1 MLADK
6 LVTNDKRQ
14 TLTNDKRHDKPT
26 TLSREHVCDNC
37 GEPAMTREGDR
48 LRCPSCWLREQG
60 RKIKPID
67 RGGYRP

>member
-1 MLADK
+1 VGTK
-6 LVTNDKRQ
+6 I
-14 TLTNDKRHDKPT
+14 LTNDKRRTLTNDKPT

-37 GEPAMTREGDR
+37 GEPAMTKDGGQ

-60 RKIKPID
+60 HKIKPID

>member
-1 MLADK
+1 MGAKILSWQ
-6 LVTNDKRQ
+6 TDKRID
-14 TLTNDKRHDKPT
+14 TKKASRT
-26 TLSREHVCDNC
+26 TLSREYVCDNC

-60 RKIKPID
+60 QKIKPID